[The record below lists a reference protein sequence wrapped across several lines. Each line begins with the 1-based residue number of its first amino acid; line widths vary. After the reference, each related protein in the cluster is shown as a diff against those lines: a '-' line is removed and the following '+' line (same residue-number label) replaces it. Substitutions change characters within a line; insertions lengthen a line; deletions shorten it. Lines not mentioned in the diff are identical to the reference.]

1 MAVNET
7 TEQDYVLPCGRE
19 LEQVWDRLDAVE
31 AGHADEHELS
41 CPHCAA
47 ARDSLLALRAATRQ
61 MIEEPVPPPDLV
73 GRIMSAVRAEV
84 RRGRTLDVPT
94 PEPGA
99 VEVSEQAVSTVLRY
113 AADSVPGVRARRCRV
128 RPAGVG
134 ADGEHVVDV
143 DLSIAVRFGPTAV
156 AELMSIVRERVTA
169 ALPARIG
176 LILHR
181 LDLTIV
187 DIYEDPSA
195 GWATAD
201 GNVAAD
207 DGSLERDP
215 SAEKSGGD
223 QP

>member
-31 AGHADEHELS
+31 AGGADEHELS
-41 CPHCAA
+41 CPHCAS

-61 MIEEPVPPPDLV
+61 MIEEPVTPPPDLV

-84 RRGRTLDVPT
+84 RRGRTLELPT

-134 ADGEHVVDV
+134 ADGEHLVDV
-143 DLSIAVRFGPTAV
+143 ELSVAVRFGPTAV
-156 AELMSIVRERVTA
+156 AELMPIVRERVTA

-176 LILHR
+176 LTLHR
-181 LDLTIV
+181 LDLTIADV
-187 DIYEDPSA
+187 YEDPST
-195 GWATAD
+195 GWTTVD
-201 GNVAAD
+201 NR
-207 DGSLERDP
+207 DGSSETEGDP
-215 SAEKSGGD
+215 GAEESRGD
-223 QP
+223 QR

>member
-7 TEQDYVLPCGRE
+7 TEQDYVLPCGRA
-19 LEQVWDRLDAVE
+19 LEQVWDRLDAIE
-31 AGHADEHELS
+31 AGRADAHELN

-61 MIEEPVPPPDLV
+61 MIEEPEAPPPDLV

-84 RRGRTLDVPT
+84 RRGRTLDLPT

-128 RPAGVG
+128 RPAGID
-134 ADGEHVVDV
+134 DGGEYLVDV
-143 DLSIAVRFGPTAV
+143 ELSVAVRFGPTPV
-156 AELMSIVRERVTA
+156 AELMPIVRERISA

-176 LILHR
+176 VALHR
-181 LDLTIV
+181 LDLTIADV
-187 DIYEDPSA
+187 YEDPSMD
-195 GWATAD
+195 TA
-201 GNVAAD
+201 
-207 DGSLERDP
+207 EEP
-215 SAEKSGGD
+215 GGD
-223 QP
+223 QR